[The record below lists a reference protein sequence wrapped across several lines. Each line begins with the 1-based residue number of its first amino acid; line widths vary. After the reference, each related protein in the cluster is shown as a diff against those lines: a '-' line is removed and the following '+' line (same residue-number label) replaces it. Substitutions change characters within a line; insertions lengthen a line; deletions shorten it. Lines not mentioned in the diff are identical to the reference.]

1 MEVSASNSKGL
12 LPDIDFLCGTTS
24 TSYPTEDKI
33 RNINQSWHGVS
44 RLIREVEYGWQ
55 YDDINA
61 TDFPIATTPL
71 VHGQQDYELPDGAQG
86 VEKVEALNDIG
97 DYQKLIQMDWHDIE
111 IAMSEFQEGNGFPQ
125 YYDLIGHSVFLY
137 PSPSSA
143 DVTTAAGLKLYFSRD
158 ITELATTATTATP
171 GFATPYHRILSL
183 DAAIIFEEDAG
194 KTNKWIRMRDG
205 LIESMKKFYGN
216 RNVERPRQI
225 KPYAKKRWKQY
236 E

>member
-1 MEVSASNSKGL
+1 MEVSASLSRGL
-12 LPDIDFLCGTTS
+12 LNDIDFLCGTDA

-33 RNINQSWHGVS
+33 RNINQSYHEVS

-61 TDFPIATTPL
+61 TDFPIATTSL

-86 VEKVEALNDIG
+86 VEKVEVLNDIG
-97 DYQKLIQMDWHDIE
+97 DYHKLIQMDWHDIT
-111 IAMSEFQEGNGFPQ
+111 IAMSEFQERNGFPQ
-125 YYDLIGHSVFLY
+125 YYDLIGDSVFLY
-137 PSPSSA
+137 PAPSSA
-143 DVTTAAGLKLYFSRD
+143 DVTTAAGLKMYFSRD
-158 ITELATTATTATP
+158 ITELVTTATTATP

-205 LIESMKKFYGN
+205 LVESMKKFYSG
-216 RNVERPRQI
+216 RNVERSRMI
-225 KPYAKKRWKQY
+225 KPYAKKYFRQY